1 MAQQQH
7 SSEIVVD
14 IDDSAV
20 AQAIRRLT
28 DAFKGLTRTAQTS
41 MDQTGQAA
49 RQAMPPSSAPPPP
62 PALPPNWRQDA
73 AGRWRDERGRFV
85 PLDKQRE
92 AGIVPSGPGAPVP
105 GGGGGFR
112 SPLANIAGAAIPFAG
127 GLARSLI
134 NARMARTGD
143 AQSLEIPQTELRFGG
158 GYGQGQINVARRA
171 GARFGMTPQETVQM
185 LQGFS
190 AQVGEQFQL
199 QGETLRNVMEAQRF
213 GVSSRAFAGF
223 GAGGAVGGGAMSGNV
238 ATETELALRVAQVGR
253 TMGLSGGGVERLLAS
268 ISQATQSM
276 ASQGLSLDTESMA
289 SFMTSISRAAENAG
303 DRRTM
308 GEGAMRAISRVQGMT
323 GGALQSFR
331 GQFGQI
337 GQGALQAAAARNA
350 RSPLEMIQNLEAMMS
365 DPRRALEA
373 MQGMGLS
380 SDVMQ
385 LALTGAGASTTEAQ
399 RLMEGLSISSDMSL
413 VAPRMG
419 RGGESVTGGLALS
432 RASAM
437 RANELTSMIESNK
450 KASLAMIN
458 LSARMEKLA
467 LSMTT
472 NDAVL
477 TKVLTGLQTTI
488 DDAFKPGGT
497 VEELTDAVK
506 SFIAFVKKYAP

>member
-7 SSEIVVD
+7 SSEIVVS
-14 IDDSAV
+14 IDDTQVARAVQGLTEQFKGLQQSAQQAVQQAGQAATQAGQRV
-20 AQAIRRLT
+20 AQAAHT
-28 DAFKGLTRTAQTS
+28 ATGGLSTE
-41 MDQTGQAA
+41 AA
-49 RQAMPPSSAPPPP
+49 
-62 PALPPNWRQDA
+62 A
-73 AGRWRDERGRFV
+73 AGVYAGRGAMAV
-85 PLDKQRE
+85 
-92 AGIVPSGPGAPVP
+92 GGAV
-105 GGGGGFR
+105 GRGAMAVG
-112 SPLANIAGAAIPFAG
+112 SPLARMAGAALPIVG
-127 GLARSLI
+127 GIARSLI
-134 NARMARTGD
+134 STRMARTGD

-158 GYGQGQINVARRA
+158 GYELGQIGSARRVGA
-171 GARFGMTPQETVQM
+171 GFGMTPQETVQM

-190 AQVGEQFQL
+190 AQVGERFQL

-223 GAGGAVGGGAMSGNV
+223 GAGGALGGGAMSGNV

-289 SFMTSISRAAENAG
+289 SFMNSISTAAESAG

-450 KASLAMIN
+450 AASVAMIN
-458 LSARMEKLA
+458 LSAKMEKLA

-472 NDAVL
+472 NDALL
-477 TKVLTGLQTTI
+477 TKTLVGLDATI
-488 DDAFKPGGT
+488 TSLVEKGGRLAQVGDDLRALKDKFM
-497 VEELTDAVK
+497 EL
-506 SFIAFVKKYAP
+506 IP

>member
-7 SSEIVVD
+7 SSEIVVS
-14 IDDSAV
+14 IDDTQVARAV
-20 AQAIRRLT
+20 QGLT
-28 DAFKGLTRTAQTS
+28 EQFKGLQQSAQ
-41 MDQTGQAA
+41 QAVQQAGQAA
-49 RQAMPPSSAPPPP
+49 TQAGQRVAQVAHTATGGLSTEVA
-62 PALPPNWRQDA
+62 A
-73 AGRWRDERGRFV
+73 AGVYAGRGAMAVGR
-85 PLDKQRE
+85 
-92 AGIVPSGPGAPVP
+92 GAMAV
-105 GGGGGFR
+105 G
-112 SPLANIAGAAIPFAG
+112 SPLANIAGAAIPFMG

-134 NARMARTGD
+134 NARMARTGE
-143 AQSLEIPQTELRFGG
+143 AQALEIPQTELRFGG
-158 GYGQGQINVARRA
+158 GYTQKQISSARTA
-171 GARFGMTPQETVQM
+171 GTGFGMTPQETVQM

-190 AQVGEQFQL
+190 AQVGERFQL

-238 ATETELALRVAQVGR
+238 ATETELALRVARVGR
-253 TMGLSGGGVERLLAS
+253 EMGLSGGGVERLLAS

-276 ASQGLSLDTESMA
+276 ASQGLTLDTEST
-289 SFMTSISRAAENAG
+289 SRFMQSISIAAEIGGSNALQG
-303 DRRTM
+303 V
-308 GEGAMRAISRVQGMT
+308 GAMRAISRVQGMT

-337 GQGALQAAAARNA
+337 GQGVLLAAAARNA
-350 RSPLEMIQNLEAMMS
+350 RSPIKMIENLEEMMTT
-365 DPRRALEA
+365 PRRAMGALSE
-373 MQGMGLS
+373 MGLS
-380 SDVMQ
+380 SELQQ
-385 LALTGAGASTTEAQ
+385 LALVGTGASTEQA
-399 RLMEGLSISSDMSL
+399 RYLLEGLAQDDTL
-413 VAPRMG
+413 VNAPARMG
-419 RGGESVTGGLALS
+419 LRGESVTGGLALS

-437 RANELTSMIESNK
+437 RTNELVSIIESNK

-458 LSARMEKLA
+458 LSAKMEKLA

>member
-7 SSEIVVD
+7 SSEIVVS

-20 AQAIRRLT
+20 TQAVSRLT
-28 DAFKGLTRTAQTS
+28 DAFKRLTRTAQTS

-49 RQAMPPSSAPPPP
+49 RQAVPSPPVSSPSPSAPTRTWGDQT
-62 PALPPNWRQDA
+62 ASWRADQA
-73 AGRWRDERGRFV
+73 RIRAER
-85 PLDKQRE
+85 Q
-92 AGIVPSGPGAPVP
+92 AQ
-105 GGGGGFR
+105 GG
-112 SPLANIAGAAIPFAG
+112 SSLANIAGAAIPFAG

-134 NARMARTGD
+134 NARMARTGE

-158 GYGQGQINVARRA
+158 GYRQGQINAARTA
-171 GARFGMTPQETVQM
+171 GTGFGMTPQETVQM

-190 AQVGEQFQL
+190 AQVGERFQL
-199 QGETLRNVMEAQRF
+199 QGATLRNIMEAQRF

-238 ATETELALRVAQVGR
+238 ATETELALRVARVGR
-253 TMGLSGGGVERLLAS
+253 EMGLSGGGVERLLAS

-276 ASQGLSLDTESMA
+276 ASQGLTLDTEST
-289 SFMTSISRAAENAG
+289 SRFMSAISIAARIGGSSALQ
-303 DRRTM
+303 

-350 RSPLEMIQNLEAMMS
+350 RSPVEMIRNLEAMMS
-365 DPRRALEA
+365 DPRRAMGALSE
-373 MQGMGLS
+373 MGLS
-380 SDVMQ
+380 SELQQ
-385 LALTGAGASTTEAQ
+385 LALVGAGASTEQA
-399 RLMEGLSISSDMSL
+399 RYLMEGTTQPDTL
-413 VAPRMG
+413 VNAPARMG
-419 RGGESVTGGLALS
+419 LRGESVTGGLALS

-437 RANELTSMIESNK
+437 RTNELVSIIESNK
-450 KASLAMIN
+450 EASLAMIN
-458 LSARMEKLA
+458 LSAKMESIA

-472 NDAVL
+472 NNAVL

>member
-7 SSEIVVD
+7 SSEIVVSV
-14 IDDSAV
+14 DDSAV
-20 AQAIRRLT
+20 SQAIRRLT
-28 DAFKGLTRTAQTS
+28 EAFKGLTRTAQTS

-49 RQAMPPSSAPPPP
+49 RQAVPPPSAPAP
-62 PALPPNWRQDA
+62 PPNWRQDA
-73 AGRWRDERGRFV
+73 SGRWRDERGRFV

-92 AGIVPSGPGAPVP
+92 AGVAPSGPSAPASGGRSGP
-105 GGGGGFR
+105 G
-112 SPLANIAGAAIPFAG
+112 SPLGNIAGAAIPFAG

-134 NARMARTGD
+134 NARMARTSE
-143 AQSLEIPQTELRFGG
+143 AQALEIPQTELRFGG
-158 GYGQGQINVARRA
+158 GYEQGQIRAARRA

-199 QGETLRNVMEAQRF
+199 QGDTLRNVMEAQRF

-223 GAGGAVGGGAMSGNV
+223 GAGGALGGGAMSGNV
-238 ATETELALRVAQVGR
+238 QTETELALRVAQVGR

-289 SFMTSISRAAENAG
+289 SFMSSISKAAESAG

-308 GEGAMRAISRVQGMT
+308 GEGAMRAIGRVQGMS

-399 RLMEGLSISSDMSL
+399 RLMEGLSISSDMNL

-419 RGGESVTGGLALS
+419 RAGESVTGGLALS

-437 RANELTSMIESNK
+437 RSNELVSVIEANK

-472 NDAVL
+472 NDALL
-477 TKVLTGLQTTI
+477 TKTLVGLDATI
-488 DDAFKPGGT
+488 TSLIEKGGRLAQVGDDLRALKDKVMSIF
-497 VEELTDAVK
+497 
-506 SFIAFVKKYAP
+506 